1 MGDGKGRYAR
11 VVLLASLALT
21 VLFGGV
27 ARASVPRVVEL
38 RGHPTASASSIRVPD
53 FEGEG
58 LRTNGRIFGF
68 DPREGAYSC
77 SGTALNT
84 PSESIVLTAG
94 HCVQENGSVGRDLVF
109 VPAYDHE
116 ARPFGTFFVETVYMM
131 PEWRHGENP
140 DFDVAA
146 LKVAPSPLG
155 RLTEVVGGRGYAVD
169 RSRHSSFQIYG
180 YPAAALK
187 GQELRS
193 CDSHGLGVD
202 PLTNRFLGPPTMPGT
217 CDMAGGSSG
226 GAWLVEGAY
235 VDGVTSYGY
244 TGDPGRLYSP
254 YFGEEVGE
262 FLAALP

>member
-1 MGDGKGRYAR
+1 
-11 VVLLASLALT
+11 LLRRSVFAALPIA
-21 VLFGGV
+21 LLCC
-27 ARASVPRVVEL
+27 AAAQASVPRVVTL
-38 RGHPTASASSIRVPD
+38 GGGPTASISSVRVPD
-53 FEGEG
+53 FVDEG

-84 PSESIVLTAG
+84 PSHSIVLTAG
-94 HCVQENGSVGRDLVF
+94 HCVQEEGSVGRDLVF

-116 ARPFGTFFVETVYMM
+116 ARPFGTFFVESVYLM
-131 PEWRHGENP
+131 PQWRHGENP

-155 RLTEVVGGRGYAVD
+155 HLTDVVGGRGYTVD

-187 GQELRS
+187 GEELRS
-193 CDSHGLGVD
+193 CRSHGLGLD
-202 PLTNRFLGPPTMPGT
+202 PLTARFLGPPTIPGS

-226 GAWLVEGAY
+226 GAWLVDGAY

-244 TGDPGRLYSP
+244 TGNPGRLYSP
-254 YFGEEVGE
+254 YFGSEVGA